1 MQNKTMEIAYSP
13 VSETNKQKQ
22 QIEVKQKTKP
32 YVCCVRISINS
43 EDVPSL
49 SS

>member
-22 QIEVKQKTKP
+22 QIEVKQKKTI
-32 YVCCVRISINS
+32 CVLCKNKHK
-43 EDVPSL
+43 
-49 SS
+49 